1 VRFSARQTISSSLSA
16 SALSVAIAFAS
27 GGCGGSDSDGVD
39 AAPEQTFDAGPADA
53 AVGVVCQNAQASY
66 AGTLNGPTAED
77 DGQSL
82 VFFGQLDATDDGLRV
97 AVAST
102 AAANGTVQFPDPVW
116 SVAVCLDDA
125 NGDCGDPLVAYSG
138 TMVVTSVEDR
148 FRASLDE
155 VIFVDDLEAP
165 TCSAALSQA
174 SFDVAILGPI

>member
-1 VRFSARQTISSSLSA
+1 M

-27 GGCGGSDSDGVD
+27 GGCGNSDSNGAD

-53 AVGVVCQNAQASY
+53 AVGVVCQNAQGSY
-66 AGTLNGPTAED
+66 PGTLNSPTAED

-82 VFFGQLDATDDGLRV
+82 VFLGQLDTTDDALRV
-97 AVAST
+97 AVASA
-102 AAANGTVQFPDPVW
+102 AAANGTVQFPDPNW
-116 SVAVCLDDA
+116 NVAVCLDDA
-125 NGDCGDPLVAYSG
+125 NGDCSDPLVAYSG

-155 VIFVDDLEAP
+155 VIFVDDLDAP
-165 TCSAALSQA
+165 TCSAALSQT